1 MNGNQLDFFNETEM
15 CNDAGA
21 PEPGKTTPVKVHA
34 RKAKRTKE
42 DLTEGL
48 EYRKVLCELTEE
60 EQICETCG
68 SKLVRVGEKFV
79 RSEWVIV
86 PAQRSIWWTIMRPAT
101 STPIAKQ
108 KPVQHPSGR
117 Q

>member
-1 MNGNQLDFFNETEM
+1 MNGNQLDFFNEAEM

-21 PEPGKTTPVKVHA
+21 P
-34 RKAKRTKE
+34 
-42 DLTEGL
+42 
-48 EYRKVLCELTEE
+48 EE

-101 STPIAKQ
+101 SAPIAKQ

-117 Q
+117 HRPLCRL